1 MKKKQIIAG
10 VIASA
15 YCTVSMLSS
24 ELSQTDL
31 FQELAAS
38 AYSVPYSIDVN
49 MSDYGDVNEDGNVN
63 VFDISYIQEY
73 MNGTRTLSARERI
86 YADLNADEEI
96 DEDDIAIIKDIYLG
110 YDVSNF
116 KNAWYKKYSSNTY
129 GPLKFKYHYDT
140 ISITGCDNSA
150 TSVTIPQKING
161 MMVSDIDMHAFY
173 NCTKLTSIEILDGV
187 TSIES
192 AAFSGCTSL
201 KSVTMSDTITY
212 VGTAAFKDC
221 TSLKTVRLS
230 ANIEDIA
237 QEAFCRCTS
246 LTHVNLPN
254 TLKYIGHQAFDE
266 CPLDE
271 LIIPESVTSI
281 GYYESAGKTG
291 KVWVLNKDCT
301 IGRDAF
307 YSQTIIYG
315 YQNSTAETY
324 ALENGNQFVSLT
336 TKTYAGIEYALYS
349 DHAEV
354 VSCSS
359 NANTINI
366 MSSVDG
372 VPVTKIADQGLASGN
387 FQDIILPSS
396 ITSIGELAFWNCSNL
411 VSIKLPDSVTT
422 IDESAFVNCGSL
434 KFIDFSAN
442 LKEIGMCAFWLCDS
456 LESVTIPESVER
468 IGNRAFLNCNSLSE
482 ITILNSNC
490 ELEVYNESESLA
502 IIPQWTIV
510 YGYNNSTAKNYADKY
525 GRAFISLDA
534 VTGDVDD
541 DDNVSISDATCVLTY
556 YAMSAAGLK
565 PDSDIQFANIMNGD
579 VDNDGK
585 ITISDATAILSYYA
599 MSAAGLNP
607 TWNSVL
613 NN

>member
-15 YCTVSMLSS
+15 YCIVSMLSS

-38 AYSVPYSIDVN
+38 AYSGPHSIDVN
-49 MSDYGDVNEDGNVN
+49 MSDYGDINEDENVN

-73 MNGTRTLSARERI
+73 MKGTRTLSARERI

-96 DEDDIAIIKDIYLG
+96 DEDDIAIIQDIYLG
-110 YDVSNF
+110 KNVLNF

-129 GPLKFKYHYDT
+129 GPLKFKYQYDT
-140 ISITGCDNSA
+140 ISITDCDSSA
-150 TSVTIPQKING
+150 MSVTIPQKING
-161 MMVSDIDMHAFY
+161 MVVSDIDMYAFY
-173 NCTKLTSIEILDGV
+173 NCKKLTSIEILDGV

-212 VGTAAFKDC
+212 VGTGAFKDC
-221 TSLKTVRLS
+221 TSLKTVILS
-230 ANIEDIA
+230 TNIEWID
-237 QEAFCRCTS
+237 QEAFEGCTS
-246 LTHVNLPN
+246 LTHVDLPN
-254 TLKYIGHQAFDE
+254 TLKHIEHAAFQE

-271 LIIPESVTSI
+271 LVIPESVTYI
-281 GYYESAGKTG
+281 GYYESAGKSG

-307 YSQTIIYG
+307 YSATIIYG

-372 VPVTKIADQGLASGN
+372 VPVTKIADEGLASGS
-387 FQDIILPSS
+387 FQNIILPSS
-396 ITSIGELAFWNCSNL
+396 ITSIGERAFWNCSNL

-422 IDESAFVNCGSL
+422 IDESAFVNCSSL
-434 KFIDFSAN
+434 KSIDFSAN

-456 LESVTIPESVER
+456 LESVAIPESVEK

-482 ITILNSNC
+482 ITILNENC
-490 ELEVYNESESLA
+490 ELETYDALDSLA
-502 IIPQWTIV
+502 VIPQWTII
-510 YGYNNSTAKNYADKY
+510 YGYNNSTAQDYANEY
-525 GRAFISLDA
+525 NRTFISLNPIIS
-534 VTGDVDD
+534 GDVNDD
-541 DDNVSISDATCVLTY
+541 GRFNVTDVVLLQKWILAVPNTKL
-556 YAMSAAGLK
+556 ANWEAADLCE
-565 PDSDIQFANIMNGD
+565 
-579 VDNDGK
+579 DG
-585 ITISDATAILSYYA
+585 S
-599 MSAAGLNP
+599 LNAFD
-607 TWNSVL
+607 L
-613 NN
+613 CLMKRALLQLQ